1 DLVARKLGQRGGANM
16 QAFLGDIQAFVE
28 KNRNHPALSGAVAEL
43 ARAHEAVGT
52 CAMQFLGWF
61 QGGEIEKVPL
71 NSTRFLQMMSE
82 LTSGWLLLDAAV
94 IALDAQKKLDKSH
107 PDWAFYEGKKHA
119 ANYWASSVLAGVPA
133 LGEILRASDKS

>member
-71 NSTRFLQMMSE
+71 NSNRFLQMMSE
-82 LTSGWLLLDAAV
+82 LTVGWLLLDAAV
-94 IALDAQKKLDKSH
+94 IALDAQKKLS
-107 PDWAFYEGKKHA
+107 
-119 ANYWASSVLAGVPA
+119 ANYWASAVLAGVPV
-133 LGEILRASDKS
+133 LGEILRASDKSPLEIPNDGFATV